1 MHNTLNVKQLSV
13 NLGAVLDFT
22 DLNSTLG
29 ILSKGNTEKTKIIY
43 ELVSVYTALF

>member
-13 NLGAVLDFT
+13 NLGAVLDIT

-29 ILSKGNTEKTKIIY
+29 ILSEGKTKKTKIIY
-43 ELVSVYTALF
+43 ELVSIYTALF